1 MYELQKASLLK
12 RASAYLLDII
22 LVAVLAVGFGYLFS
36 SILGYDNYY
45 SAWVEAQDDYQK
57 NFEIVIDVAPEDF
70 EALTEEQKSAY
81 ENELGITLPDT
92 KEEYEA
98 RYIAAD
104 KAMGQDEEL
113 IKVYSMLL
121 NLSLITATF
130 GVLFAFLVLEFG
142 VPMLL
147 KNGQTV
153 GKKVFAIGV
162 MQITGI
168 RISPLS
174 LFIRAILGKY
184 SIGTMIPLLC
194 CILFFFGAGGGFPVI
209 LVFGIILL
217 QVALIIVTREHK
229 TIHDLIGSTVVV
241 DMQTQ
246 MIFKDKDAL
255 LAHQKKLAA
264 EKAEDARY

>member
-36 SILGYDNYY
+36 SILGYDTYY
-45 SAWVEAQDDYQK
+45 SAWLKAQDDYQT
-57 NFEIVIDVAPEDF
+57 NFGIVIDITPDDF
-70 EALTEEQKSAY
+70 EALTAEQKAAY
-81 ENELGITLPDT
+81 EKELGITLPDT
-92 KEEYEA
+92 KEEYEK
-98 RYIAAD
+98 RYIDAD
-104 KAMGQDEEL
+104 RAMGQDKEL
-113 IKVYSMLL
+113 IEVYSMLL

-130 GVLFAFLVLEFG
+130 GVLLAFLVLEFG

-168 RISPLS
+168 RVSPLS
-174 LFIRAILGKY
+174 LFVRAILGKY
-184 SIGTMIPLLC
+184 SICTMIPLLC
-194 CILFFFGAGGGFPVI
+194 GILFFFGAGGGFPVI
-209 LVFGIILL
+209 LVFGIVLL
-217 QVALIIVTREHK
+217 QLGLVIVTREHK

-246 MIFKDKDAL
+246 MIFKDKEAL
-255 LAHQKKLAA
+255 LAHQKKVAA
-264 EKAEDARY
+264 EKAENSRY

>member
-22 LVAVLAVGFGYLFS
+22 LVAILAVGFGWIFS
-36 SILGYDNYY
+36 IISGYDGY
-45 SAWVEAQDDYQK
+45 VEKYTAMKVDYEK
-57 NFEIVIDVAPEDF
+57 TYGIVSEVTPDSFET
-70 EALTEEQKSAY
+70 LTDEKKSEY
-81 ENELGITLPDT
+81 ENALGITLPAT

-104 KAMGQDEEL
+104 KAMGKDQEL
-113 IKVYSMLL
+113 IKTYSMML
-121 NLSLITATF
+121 NLSLITSTF
-130 GVLFAFLVLEFG
+130 GVLFSFLVLEFG

-209 LVFGIILL
+209 LVFGIVLL
-217 QVALIIVTREHK
+217 QAALIIVTREHK
-229 TIHDLIGSTVVV
+229 SIHDLIASTVVV

-246 MIFKDKDAL
+246 MIFKDKEAL

>member
-57 NFEIVIDVAPEDF
+57 NFEIVIDVTPDDF

-81 ENELGITLPDT
+81 EQELGITLPDT

-98 RYIAAD
+98 RYLAAD
-104 KAMGQDEEL
+104 KAMGQDKEL
-113 IKVYSMLL
+113 IEVYSMLL

-130 GVLFAFLVLEFG
+130 GVLLAFLVLEFG

-168 RISPLS
+168 RISPLL

-209 LVFGIILL
+209 LVFGIVLL

-246 MIFKDKDAL
+246 MIFKDKEAL

-264 EKAEDARY
+264 EKAADARY

>member
-22 LVAVLAVGFGYLFS
+22 LVAVLAVGFGWIFS
-36 SILGYDNYY
+36 SILGYDSYHEEWM
-45 SAWVEAQDDYQK
+45 AAQDEYER
-57 NFEIVIDVAPEDF
+57 NFGIIIEVAPEDF
-70 EALTEEQKSAY
+70 DALTNEKKSEY
-81 ENELGITLPDT
+81 ENALGITLPAT

-104 KAMGQDEEL
+104 EAMGKDQEL
-113 IKVYSMLL
+113 IKTYSMML
-121 NLSLITATF
+121 NISLITSSF
-130 GVLFAFLVLEFG
+130 GVLLAFLVLEFG

-153 GKKVFAIGV
+153 GKKIFQIGV

-168 RISPLS
+168 RIFPFS
-174 LFIRAILGKY
+174 LFVRAILGKY

-217 QVALIIVTREHK
+217 QAALIIVTREHK
-229 TIHDLIGSTVVV
+229 SIHDLIASTVVV

-246 MIFKDKDAL
+246 MIFKDKEAL

>member
-22 LVAVLAVGFGYLFS
+22 LVAVLAVGFGFLLS
-36 SILGYDNYY
+36 SILGYDGYY
-45 SAWVEAQDDYQK
+45 SEWMQAQERYQTT
-57 NFEIVIDVAPEDF
+57 FEIVIDVAPEDF

-162 MQITGI
+162 RQITGI
-168 RISPLS
+168 RVSPLS

-217 QVALIIVTREHK
+217 QFALIIVTREHK

-241 DMQTQ
+241 DMHTQ
-246 MIFKDKDAL
+246 MIFKDKEAL
-255 LAHQKKLAA
+255 LAHQKKVAA
-264 EKAEDARY
+264 EKAENSRY